1 MVCLGRNEVELST
14 TQRCSEC
21 HSDQLQWGVSR
32 GRVVAD
38 VLLCGLCNHR
48 EKVEDWTAPCS
59 PLAPSSCAN
68 CGHPERQDPC
78 LGCGLTAEED
88 REVHLELREF
98 IPDETDFLSAARK
111 ANKLG
116 RRVLALKLATAAC
129 LYGDVSRR
137 EAARA
142 LRVWL
147 LAAIGEQQAAYN
159 DAKAWVDQSKA
170 PSQLAWGSL
179 GQQCEQLNLY
189 GDATDAFG
197 KALEVDPTQHLI
209 RCRRAELLLRQNR
222 DGQALAEVYKLFELT
237 SEKDVPKNALHV
249 AAHVLDRLEKHN
261 NSDDSA
267 RLLSLMAGNV
277 NQSPAL
283 LGHAARINAL
293 AGKAKEARQQLDKAR
308 KLDPNLAIYTRVE
321 TLLNRGGAGGWRKW

>member
-1 MVCLGRNEVELST
+1 MVCLEPHEVQLST

-38 VLLCGLCNHR
+38 VLLCALCNHR
-48 EKVEDWTAPCS
+48 ERIEDWTVPLS
-59 PLAPSSCAN
+59 PLRDSSCAN
-68 CGHPERQDPC
+68 CGQPGRRDPC
-78 LGCGLTAEED
+78 EACGLSIAED
-88 REVHLELREF
+88 REVHLELRALVAEE
-98 IPDETDFLSAARK
+98 DDFLSASRK

-129 LYGDVSRR
+129 LYGEGIRK

-147 LAAIGEQQAAYN
+147 LAAIGEQTAAYE
-159 DAKAWVDQSKA
+159 DAKAWIDQSTS

-179 GQQCEQLNLY
+179 GQQCEQLELY
-189 GDATDAFG
+189 GDATDAYG
-197 KALEVDPTQHLI
+197 KALHVDPTQHLI
-209 RCRRAELLLRQNR
+209 RCRRAKLLLRQNR

-237 SEKDVPKNALHV
+237 SEKEVPTNALHV
-249 AAHVLDRLEKHN
+249 AAHLLDRLEKHN
-261 NSDDSA
+261 NLDDSA
-267 RLLSLMAGNV
+267 RLLTLMGGNV
-277 NQSPAL
+277 SQSPAL

-293 AGKAKEARQQLDKAR
+293 AGKSKEARKQLSKAR
-308 KLDPNLAIYTRVE
+308 KLDPNLAIYSRVE
-321 TLLNRGGAGGWRKW
+321 TVLNRSGDGGWRKW